1 VPFRYQTTL
10 RFQFDTHAMQFKFSL
25 MVSLPILPFL
35 VLPYY
40 HRSET
45 FYRRG
50 YVSAIGFSLRLPQA
64 YQKRSIAPPEWP
76 ETQANAE

>member
-1 VPFRYQTTL
+1 
-10 RFQFDTHAMQFKFSL
+10 MQFKFSL

-40 HRSET
+40 HRSGT

-50 YVSAIGFSLRLPQA
+50 YVSAIGFLLRLSQA
-64 YQKRSIAPPEWP
+64 YQTRSIALPEWP
-76 ETQANAE
+76 ETQATAE